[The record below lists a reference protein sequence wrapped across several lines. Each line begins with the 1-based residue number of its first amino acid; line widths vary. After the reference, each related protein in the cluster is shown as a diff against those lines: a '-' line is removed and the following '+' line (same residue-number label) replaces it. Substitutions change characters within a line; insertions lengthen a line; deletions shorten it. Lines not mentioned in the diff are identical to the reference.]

1 VFGIGIR
8 FVWKNGRAYRRA
20 AEIRRGTQR
29 SARRRIGGRRIWGW
43 RWVGCRFR
51 PQSGGSFEGQG
62 FAELEDAAEG
72 AVVHPVEAG
81 FVAVE
86 EGEVLKDRGDGGEVG
101 GIEDFGH
108 GFGFESPG
116 AAHAPVG
123 GAHLFDH
130 GEFDSVDVTEA
141 REVLID
147 EVLKAFFGFAG
158 KEECRSEEA
167 VLAGVLRGSLFA
179 FGSYRPPGAAAVSTC
194 RLDFSL
200 RTHNAVTR

>member
-1 VFGIGIR
+1 MFGIGIR

-86 EGEVLKDRGDGGEVG
+86 EGEVLKDSGDGGEVG

-130 GEFDSVDVTEA
+130 GEFDSVHYTEA
-141 REVLID
+141 VEMLVDKAL
-147 EVLKAFFGFAG
+147 EAFFGFAG
-158 KEECRSEEA
+158 
-167 VLAGVLRGSLFA
+167 
-179 FGSYRPPGAAAVSTC
+179 
-194 RLDFSL
+194 
-200 RTHNAVTR
+200 